1 MKLFYN
7 LIKNKF
13 MDKKILLFIVI
24 GIINTINHNIIYIL
38 LLPYIHYY
46 IANIFAFITSLFI
59 SYILNSTI
67 TFKVKMTY
75 QKFIKFPI
83 TYIPNIIM
91 QMIGIGLLVELF
103 NVKKELSAFLASII
117 AIPFTFI
124 VMKYILKE

>member
-1 MKLFYN
+1 
-7 LIKNKF
+7 
-13 MDKKILLFIVI
+13 
-24 GIINTINHNIIYIL
+24 
-38 LLPYIHYY
+38 
-46 IANIFAFITSLFI
+46 
-59 SYILNSTI
+59 
-67 TFKVKMTY
+67 MTY

-91 QMIGIGLLVELF
+91 QMIGIALLVELF